1 MLGNNNLMFSDLQSF
16 IHVSTAF
23 TNCHLQE
30 VDEKFYPPPTSA
42 EHLVELAG
50 CVRADLLDQITP
62 VSVYSPIHRSRN
74 SS

>member
-1 MLGNNNLMFSDLQSF
+1 MGNNNVCPDFQSF

-42 EHLVELAG
+42 EHLAELAG

-62 VSVYSPIHRSRN
+62 V
-74 SS
+74 